1 MIRIMSNSVYLSAF
15 HIRRVSA
22 LSYLLI
28 KRKASP
34 MIYIPASYRSHA
46 MALQFANCAAQRM
59 RMRMRVRKGTSGRW
73 LVTVVRP

>member
-1 MIRIMSNSVYLSAF
+1 
-15 HIRRVSA
+15 
-22 LSYLLI
+22 
-28 KRKASP
+28 

-59 RMRMRVRKGTSGRW
+59 RMRMRVWKGTSGRW